1 MTRIV
6 AGRFQAT
13 LLGTRWVV
21 TDPQGQIVM
30 GPCGHA
36 QAVQEAGRLNADLA
50 ARQKRGPRPCMRC
63 GAEFVSDGIH
73 HRLCNPCKHSGV
85 DYLGAYGLAGGESGR
100 GRRQGLR
107 SGAR

>member
-1 MTRIV
+1 MRIP
-6 AGRFQAT
+6 ANRYQAV
-13 LLGTRWVV
+13 LNGSRWVV
-21 TDPQGQIVM
+21 MDPRGRIVTA
-30 GPCGHA
+30 PCGHA
-36 QAVQEAGRLNADLA
+36 QAVQEADRLNADLA

-63 GAEFVSDGIH
+63 GQEFVSDGIH

-85 DYLGAYGLAGGESGR
+85 DYLGAYGIAGTLSGR